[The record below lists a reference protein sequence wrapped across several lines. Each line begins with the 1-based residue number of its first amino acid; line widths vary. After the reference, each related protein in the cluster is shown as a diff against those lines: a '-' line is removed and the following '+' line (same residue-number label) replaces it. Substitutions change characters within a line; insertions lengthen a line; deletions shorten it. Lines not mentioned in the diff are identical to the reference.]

1 MKEFV
6 LQSPRL
12 NDNQW
17 HTLRIRRRAQF
28 LYISVDN
35 VNENSGVLVVEIPKG
50 VFNNIAQQIYVG
62 GQMPENYASPPYGN
76 MAGFLPKG
84 TKFVGEMRNF
94 YWNQYDFFGTRQLPT
109 HYTTDV
115 LTPRFQLPTFP
126 SWPREPT
133 YSITCTSKLNWG
145 TIHVPMKAKDAG
157 DMWLLEFKTKY
168 DGILTH
174 VS

>member
-1 MKEFV
+1 M
-6 LQSPRL
+6 
-12 NDNQW
+12 
-17 HTLRIRRRAQF
+17 
-28 LYISVDN
+28 YISVDN
-35 VNENSGVLVVEIPKG
+35 ASENNGVLVVEIPKG

-62 GQMPENYASPPYGN
+62 GLMPENYASPPYGN

-84 TKFVGEMRNF
+84 PKFVGEMRNF

-115 LTPRFQLPTFP
+115 LTPRLELPTFP
-126 SWPREPT
+126 SWPREPM

-145 TIHVPMKAKDAG
+145 TIQIPMKAKEAG

-168 DGILTH
+168 DGVLAH
-174 VS
+174 VSVNTSDIDV